1 MVKVGVIGVGL
12 QGQTHLKCYKALPD
26 VEVVAISDVNPERLE
41 EVGEQYGVPGRYTDY
56 REMLKK
62 ESLDAVSV
70 ATPDHLHR
78 DPVLACTEAK
88 VNVLCEKP
96 LATRVEDAEAMVKAA
111 KDAGVK
117 LMVNFSNRWM
127 SYMAITKKAI
137 EDGELGEPL
146 YAYARLSNTIYVPTG
161 MLKTWSS
168 HTKLPFWLMSH
179 TIDRVRW
186 LFGGRA
192 VKVYGVARS
201 KVLKSIGID
210 TPDFYAA
217 LVEFDNGAVGNFE
230 SCWVLPNTRPSVVDS
245 KMELVFTKGSVS
257 IDAQQTMIQKATES
271 SYTVPGTLF
280 VDIYGTPVGF
290 VMEAIRHFVKCVE
303 EDREPWASGE
313 DGLEVVRT
321 CAAIVRSAETGRPV
335 ELS

>member
-1 MVKVGVIGVGL
+1 MTRVGIIGVGL
-12 QGQTHLKCYKALPD
+12 QGQIHLKCYRTLPE
-26 VEVVAISDVNPERLE
+26 VEVAAIADVNDGRLR
-41 EVGEQYGVPGRYTDY
+41 EVGDRYGVPGRYTDY

-62 ESLDAVSV
+62 EHLDIVSV
-70 ATPDHLHR
+70 ATPDPLHR
-78 DPVLACTEAK
+78 DPVLACAEAK
-88 VNVLCEKP
+88 VHILCEKP
-96 LATRVEDAEAMVKAA
+96 LATTVEDAEAMVQAA
-111 KDAGVK
+111 RNAGVK

-161 MLKTWSS
+161 MLKAWASQ
-168 HTKLPFWLMSH
+168 TKLPFWLMSH

-201 KVLKSIGID
+201 KVLKGMGID

-245 KMELVFTKGSVS
+245 KMELVFTKGNIS

-280 VDIYGTPVGF
+280 TEIYGRPVGF
-290 VMEAIRHFVKCVE
+290 VTEAIRHFVECVR

-321 CAAIVRSAETGRPV
+321 CAAIVESAETGRLV